1 MKYTRVQRGKF
12 TDVEL
17 LSDRIFVEIEIFVR
31 ILLIGRLIGE
41 NEEKIKYIRLCVYYC
56 WTEIEIF
63 MNIILEFEIY
73 NI

>member
-12 TDVEL
+12 TDIEL

-41 NEEKIKYIRLCVYYC
+41 NEKRMKYIRLCVLLLDG
-56 WTEIEIF
+56 
-63 MNIILEFEIY
+63 N
-73 NI
+73 

>member
-1 MKYTRVQRGKF
+1 MCVKYTRVQRGKF

-41 NEEKIKYIRLCVYYC
+41 NEERIKYIRLCVLLLDG
-56 WTEIEIF
+56 
-63 MNIILEFEIY
+63 N
-73 NI
+73 

>member
-1 MKYTRVQRGKF
+1 MCVKYTRVQRGKF

-41 NEEKIKYIRLCVYYC
+41 NEERIKYIRLCVLLLDGNWNFYEHNFRV
-56 WTEIEIF
+56 W
-63 MNIILEFEIY
+63 NI
-73 NI
+73 